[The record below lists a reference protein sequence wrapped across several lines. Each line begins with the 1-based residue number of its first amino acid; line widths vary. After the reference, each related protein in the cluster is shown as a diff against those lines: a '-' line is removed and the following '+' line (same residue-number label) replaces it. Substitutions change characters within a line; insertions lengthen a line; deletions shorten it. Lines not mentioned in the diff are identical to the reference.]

1 MENRFDRLLVFV
13 LNSCL
18 LLRFRR
24 NFFFDIS
31 KKITTPDDI
40 CSPST
45 RSRSLRA
52 LEIPATS
59 TSRNWGRTR
68 FNRASFTRANGT
80 EGRVRRQ
87 LTEELKGI
95 STRLDRFG
103 GEGTRTLSA
112 ICINHCAHVE
122 SCIPSRRRGLRAT
135 SPPRS
140 RGTRLIVRDVSIIY
154 HASSFARERTL
165 N

>member
-1 MENRFDRLLVFV
+1 MSSRAIFQHRKTNDTGRCRF
-13 LNSCL
+13 
-18 LLRFRR
+18 
-24 NFFFDIS
+24 
-31 KKITTPDDI
+31 
-40 CSPST
+40 PST

-52 LEIPATS
+52 RPHWKFQLRQPFET
-59 TSRNWGRTR
+59 RVERRTR

-95 STRLDRFG
+95 STRLHRFG
-103 GEGTRTLSA
+103 GGGEHSRPFALIIARTS
-112 ICINHCAHVE
+112 
-122 SCIPSRRRGLRAT
+122 SRVSRPEDVA
-135 SPPRS
+135 SVQHPRS

-154 HASSFARERTL
+154 HASSFPSFLERTL